1 VIDGRWSGRTLVDI
15 AAAHL
20 RIAHLELRR
29 VAHLP
34 ASGADQ
40 PAVYVGRSADVALTD
55 LAISGAADAIF
66 NGSQAAS
73 DVRISRVTATGLP
86 TVAGAAVQINHRGST
101 GWSVTDSTFTGYGD
115 SCVIDQAG
123 HSRFARL
130 TIRHCGYAR
139 LPFGTHGLYLK
150 GPGAVLENSSV
161 SDVRPG
167 AGSCVS
173 PRAGAVLRRNRLR
186 GCTVGVGFFDAARG
200 GATQTLEL
208 TSNTITGTG
217 ISAIYVDTLGISPD
231 TRAPHRLVLVL
242 RGNRIDARGPTGGTI
257 SANGIAIRAPVRGSS
272 VVVQSA
278 RNTVTGRIRGN
289 QVLLALF
296 YNATR
301 WPRGSSY
308 RGAGNVDRDRNHGRA
323 ARFQAPGIRYPYR
336 LRDLA
341 LALRRAHTPLAGR
354 ELGSRVG

>member
-1 VIDGRWSGRTLVDI
+1 M
-15 AAAHL
+15 
-20 RIAHLELRR
+20 
-29 VAHLP
+29 
-34 ASGADQ
+34 
-40 PAVYVGRSADVALTD
+40 
-55 LAISGAADAIF
+55 
-66 NGSQAAS
+66 
-73 DVRISRVTATGLP
+73 
-86 TVAGAAVQINHRGST
+86 AGAAVQINHRGST

-289 QVLLALF
+289 QALLALF

-308 RGAGNVDRDRNHGRA
+308 RGAGNVYRDRNHGRA